1 MKSSPDVFQQDG
13 YGRLFYNMNMKHW
26 PLVNVFSFVDDDEE
40 NDDFS
45 DDDEDEDDDII
56 PQVTKSTLDKIASVG
71 WC

>member
-1 MKSSPDVFQQDG
+1 
-13 YGRLFYNMNMKHW
+13 MKHW

-71 WC
+71 WCLLL

>member
-1 MKSSPDVFQQDG
+1 M
-13 YGRLFYNMNMKHW
+13 
-26 PLVNVFSFVDDDEE
+26 FSCVFVDDDEE

-71 WC
+71 